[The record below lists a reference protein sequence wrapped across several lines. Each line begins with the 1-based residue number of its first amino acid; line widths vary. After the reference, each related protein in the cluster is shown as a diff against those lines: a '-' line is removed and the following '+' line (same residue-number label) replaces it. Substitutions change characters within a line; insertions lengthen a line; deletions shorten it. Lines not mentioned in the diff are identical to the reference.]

1 MNTLETLYSDIVTT
15 FGNLWSFKTR
25 GKSIEIIT
33 PFATTNHRFISVFLT
48 IQGNDF
54 IVTDGGWVEQGVYD
68 NNFNLDEDCYKK
80 IILHYQN
87 VFSIK
92 ETKNIA
98 KTTYFYKKVNSS
110 VSVASIVFD
119 MSNFISTIVSLSFVE
134 YTEKEEKETKER
146 FNKKANFYLSQIV
159 EKESIKFNAPID
171 DNKKI
176 KFSAIV
182 NRTKSELILLNYI
195 TGSSDYYFNNCI
207 SKTNMMFEMAL
218 KTKHSRFI
226 RKKISIIDTD
236 ATGYI
241 PQKVNPFL
249 NHLSENTKSIEVNWN
264 QRERLQELLNI

>member
-1 MNTLETLYSDIVTT
+1 MNTLETLYSDILTT

-54 IVTDGGWVEQGVYD
+54 IVTDGGWIEQGIYD

-80 IILHYQN
+80 IILHYQD

-92 ETKNIA
+92 ETKNIS
-98 KTTYFYKKVNSS
+98 KTTYFYKKVNNSL
-110 VSVASIVFD
+110 SVASMVFD

-146 FNKKANFYLSQIV
+146 FNKKVNFYLSQIV
-159 EKESIKFNAPID
+159 DKESIKFNAPID

-176 KFSAIV
+176 KFSAII
-182 NRTKSELILLNYI
+182 NNSQSELILLNYI
-195 TGSSDYYFNNCI
+195 TGSSYYYFNNSI

-218 KTKHSRFI
+218 KTQYSRYI
-226 RKKISIIDTD
+226 RKKISIIDTE

-249 NHLSENTKSIEVNWN
+249 NHLSENTKSIEVNWHE
-264 QRERLQELLNI
+264 REKLPSLIKV

>member
-1 MNTLETLYSDIVTT
+1 MNTLETLYKDIVTS
-15 FGNLWSFKTR
+15 FGNLWSYKIR

-48 IQGNDF
+48 IQDNYY
-54 IVTDGGWVEQGVYD
+54 IVTDGGWIEQGIYD

-80 IILHYQN
+80 IIMHYQN
-87 VFSIK
+87 VFNIK
-92 ETKNIA
+92 ETINSA
-98 KTTYFYKKVNSS
+98 KTTYFYKKVSNPISI
-110 VSVASIVFD
+110 ASIVFD

-159 EKESIKFNAPID
+159 DKDNIKFNAPID

-176 KFSAIV
+176 KFSAII
-182 NRTKSELILLNYI
+182 NKSQSELILLNYI
-195 TGSSDYYFNNCI
+195 TGSSDYYFNNSI

-218 KTKHSRFI
+218 KTQYSRFI
-226 RKKISIIDTD
+226 RKKISIIDTE
-236 ATGYI
+236 ANGYI

-249 NHLSENTKSIEVNWN
+249 SHLSENTNSIEVNWHE
-264 QRERLQELLNI
+264 REKLPSLLNI